1 VHLAVERGEVDGE
14 CGTLEGMPESW
25 FRENKINM
33 VVRMS
38 EAKTPEI
45 PDDVPWVGEFVTSQ
59 QDMQA
64 LRLLIAANELG
75 RPIVASRQVPT
86 EQIEML
92 RAAFDATMRDP
103 NYLAFAAKRGL
114 GVSSVSGKEAQ
125 EMIAQIFTAPKA
137 VVDRAREVIK

>member
-1 VHLAVERGEVDGE
+1 
-14 CGTLEGMPESW
+14 
-25 FRENKINM
+25 
-33 VVRMS
+33 
-38 EAKTPEI
+38 
-45 PDDVPWVGEFVTSQ
+45 
-59 QDMQA
+59 MQA

-75 RPIVASRQVPT
+75 RPIVASRQVPS

-92 RAAFDATMRDP
+92 RTAFDATMRDP

-125 EMIAQIFTAPKA
+125 EMIAQIFTASKS